1 MKLKNINKQ
10 KGLTLIEALIWF
22 ALFAAVVVGVFTL
35 YASSREASMVA
46 NANKEISTVF
56 AKGNSLYAST
66 SNSSLA
72 LADVTP
78 LMMQLGVMPSTLK
91 WDGTKLYN
99 SYGGFVSFVNK
110 ASGFVFMYNE
120 VPTGK
125 SCASIV
131 KAQKSVGWDF
141 VIIGNF
147 YRLKY
152 DSTYNLKNVLD
163 SCEGEDGVAAG
174 TIQLQFVSCVSC

>member
-1 MKLKNINKQ
+1 MLSDCTTFLRIWSYLNIS
-10 KGLTLIEALIWF
+10 
-22 ALFAAVVVGVFTL
+22 V
-35 YASSREASMVA
+35 
-46 NANKEISTVF
+46 ST
-56 AKGNSLYAST
+56 
-66 SNSSLA
+66 
-72 LADVTP
+72 
-78 LMMQLGVMPSTLK
+78 
-91 WDGTKLYN
+91 DGTKLYN

>member
-1 MKLKNINKQ
+1 
-10 KGLTLIEALIWF
+10 LIEALIWF

-91 WDGTKLYN
+91 WE
-99 SYGGFVSFVNK
+99 S
-110 ASGFVFMYNE
+110 A
-120 VPTGK
+120 
-125 SCASIV
+125 
-131 KAQKSVGWDF
+131 
-141 VIIGNF
+141 
-147 YRLKY
+147 
-152 DSTYNLKNVLD
+152 
-163 SCEGEDGVAAG
+163 VA
-174 TIQLQFVSCVSC
+174 